1 MGAIGFPIKNSSGKG
16 AHEKKCVLFPKNVV
30 YYKNTNCIEP
40 PSRGLNRAQ
49 VHSKNDQ
56 GADGAMRSAEQG
68 GARSTD
74 AVVSVRSFPRGVD
87 RMLTQFLKIHKE

>member
-1 MGAIGFPIKNSSGKG
+1 MKKSVYFFQKTWYTIKTQI
-16 AHEKKCVLFPKNVV
+16 VL
-30 YYKNTNCIEP
+30 EP

-56 GADGAMRSAEQG
+56 GAVVRCAPRNRAERA
-68 GARSTD
+68 ARTPLFP
-74 AVVSVRSFPRGVD
+74 VRSFPRGVD